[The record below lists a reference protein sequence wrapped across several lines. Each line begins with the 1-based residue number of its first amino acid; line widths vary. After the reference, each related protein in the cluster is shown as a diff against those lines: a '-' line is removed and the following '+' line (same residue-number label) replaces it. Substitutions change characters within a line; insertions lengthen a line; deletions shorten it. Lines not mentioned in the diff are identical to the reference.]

1 MQKADG
7 HKFRAKCRPG
17 WGPPAM
23 GFSTSRAGKRLLLI
37 AALWALAATAGCK
50 DDPWQLWHSYSS
62 RFIDPASGRVFDP
75 TGDQHTTSE
84 GQAYAMFFALV
95 ADDRPTFDRVLD
107 WTQANLA
114 SGDLSAHLPAWL
126 WSKNKSG
133 QGAMLDPN
141 SASDAD
147 TWIAYSLLEA
157 GRLWN
162 VPSDTDLGRAMLV
175 LIAKYEVADLPGFG
189 EMLLPGPAG
198 FRHGA
203 DWTINPSYLP
213 LFLFERFAVADPAG
227 PWQQIAL
234 NIPRLLQESSRHG
247 YAMDWVEYVPGDGFY
262 AAIKPSA
269 SDPLGHPS
277 SQSTN
282 APEQSGADPPGS
294 ELAVPSGSYD
304 AIRAYLWAG
313 LLNRE
318 DPMRND
324 VLNAV
329 AAMSAYLNRHDDP
342 PEEVDEDGIAGTTDG
357 PLGFSAAVLPYL
369 RAFPDGSRA
378 AVRQMI
384 RLARARDG
392 ATGFYG
398 ADKDYYDQC
407 LALFAT
413 GFIDARFGFGPAGKL
428 NVEWKRQ

>member
-1 MQKADG
+1 MALEQEQI
-7 HKFRAKCRPG
+7 RPG
-17 WGPPAM
+17 SDPRSQP
-23 GFSTSRAGKRLLLI
+23 RLRCRHLDRL
-37 AALWALAATAGCK
+37 
-50 DDPWQLWHSYSS
+50 
-62 RFIDPASGRVFDP
+62 
-75 TGDQHTTSE
+75 
-84 GQAYAMFFALV
+84 FA
-95 ADDRPTFDRVLD
+95 
-107 WTQANLA
+107 
-114 SGDLSAHLPAWL
+114 
-126 WSKNKSG
+126 
-133 QGAMLDPN
+133 
-141 SASDAD
+141 
-147 TWIAYSLLEA
+147 LEA

-162 VPSDTDLGRAMLV
+162 VPSDTDLGRAMLA

-198 FRHGA
+198 FQHGVV
-203 DWTINPSYLP
+203 WTINPSYLP
-213 LFLFERFAVADPAG
+213 LFLFERFAVVDPAG
-227 PWQQIAL
+227 PWNQIAL

-269 SDPLGHPS
+269 PNSSGHPSNQTERAPDSPKNAS
-277 SQSTN
+277 SQSTGAAAQSRN
-282 APEQSGADPPGS
+282 APEQSASDPSGS
-294 ELAVPSGSYD
+294 ELAVPFGSYD
-304 AIRAYLWAG
+304 AIRVYLWAG

-318 DPMRND
+318 DPMRGT

-329 AAMSAYLNRHDDP
+329 AAMSAYLTLHDNP

-357 PLGFSAAVLPYL
+357 PVGFSAAVLPYL
-369 RAFPDGSRA
+369 RAYPDGSRP

-384 RLARARDG
+384 RLARERDA

-398 ADKDYYDQC
+398 DDKDYYDQC